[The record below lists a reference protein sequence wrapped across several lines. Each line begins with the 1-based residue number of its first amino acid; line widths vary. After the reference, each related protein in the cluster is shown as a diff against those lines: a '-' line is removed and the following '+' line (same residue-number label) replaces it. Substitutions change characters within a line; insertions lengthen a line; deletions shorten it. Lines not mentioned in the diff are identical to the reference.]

1 MAQLT
6 CVGFA
11 QTTVGTTATA
21 LNTLAAIPGGAS
33 TVEIAVEAE
42 PANGARIGATA
53 AIRWRPDGTA
63 PTTSVGNPVASGGT
77 FAVEGKLS
85 NISIIAQAGTAT
97 LNITYYG

>member
-1 MAQLT
+1 MAQRT

-33 TVEIAVEAE
+33 TVEIAVE
-42 PANGARIGATA
+42 TA

-85 NISIIAQAGTAT
+85 NVSIIAQAGTAT